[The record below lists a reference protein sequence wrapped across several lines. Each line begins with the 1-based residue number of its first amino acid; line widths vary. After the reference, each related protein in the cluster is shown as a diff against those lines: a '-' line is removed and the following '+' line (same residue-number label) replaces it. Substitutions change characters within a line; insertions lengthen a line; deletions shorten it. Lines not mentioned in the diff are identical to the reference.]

1 MFEYVV
7 PGLGGLGVGL
17 LRMCHWGKGF
27 PKTFH
32 CGSPL
37 VVVEQTVRSQ
47 FLLYAIMDPTL

>member
-1 MFEYVV
+1 MV

-17 LRMCHWGKGF
+17 LRMCHWGEGF
-27 PKTFH
+27 GISQDSFY